1 MRIRLMTRTLACLMT
16 VMCVACGGGN
26 PASPSGGSNPG
37 SSGGTGGTGGT
48 ATVGRGTITAQI
60 DGVTFSGVVGA
71 ATNQSGIFA
80 TAASNNGNTITLG
93 FGALAVVG
101 TTSVRATSPTNANMV
116 IVSGGSGQSWAAS
129 TSGGSGTLT
138 IASINSTGASGTFA
152 FTMVPV
158 AGTGASGT
166 KSVTNG
172 TFSVTF

>member
-1 MRIRLMTRTLACLMT
+1 MGIRLMTRTLACVIS

-26 PASPSGGSNPG
+26 PSAPSGGSG
-37 SSGGTGGTGGT
+37 SGSGSGGGSGGGG
-48 ATVGRGTITAQI
+48 VIGRGTITAQI
-60 DGVTFSGVVGA
+60 DGVAFTGVATA

-80 TAASNNGNTITLG
+80 AAASNGPGTIALG
-93 FGALAVVG
+93 FGALAAVG
-101 TTSVRATSPTNANMV
+101 TTSVGPTSPTNANMV
-116 IVSGGSGQSWAAS
+116 ATSGSTGQSWAAS

-138 IASINSTGASGTFA
+138 ITSINATGATGTFS
-152 FTMVPV
+152 FTMIPV